1 MLKLKTLKHAL
12 RNLLRNRRRTLST
25 LCAIV
30 VGAVGILLFGGYN
43 HSIKYSLQTTFVR
56 STGHLQIQHRD
67 YLLHGTGNPAQYS
80 IRHYQKVMDI
90 IAHDPV
96 LQPMLTV
103 STPVLML
110 TGIAGHYA
118 VGTSR
123 PALIYGSEAAGK
135 VQLNKWDEYHLG
147 DFLQNRQIYSGA
159 AADSA
164 FIGGGLA
171 RLLQLC
177 NLARNQPC
185 SAPPAKENHVADLPS
200 DLLQLSQQARQAHAA
215 DSDNYIEL
223 LAASGNGA
231 PNIVRVIVEGIQPQ
245 PARELD
251 DSFVGIHLHQAQQL
265 LFGQETPGV
274 TAIILQLHS
283 TSQLAAAR
291 ARLQQLFTSE
301 LADYPLAV
309 YDFTELQPLYNQVL
323 KMFANMLNFMLVLIL
338 AIALFTVTNTMG
350 MAVMERTVEIGTLRA
365 VGQKRRDI
373 QRLFLSE
380 GSLLGMF
387 GSIIGVIVSLLLACL
402 INHAGLTWQPP
413 GVTVPIRIHI
423 SVWGEWA
430 MISSVVGVL
439 LLITVISSWWP
450 ARRAANVSIVEAL
463 RHI

>member
-1 MLKLKTLKHAL
+1 M
-12 RNLLRNRRRTLST
+12 
-25 LCAIV
+25 
-30 VGAVGILLFGGYN
+30 
-43 HSIKYSLQTTFVR
+43 
-56 STGHLQIQHRD
+56 
-67 YLLHGTGNPAQYS
+67 
-80 IRHYQKVMDI
+80 
-90 IAHDPV
+90 
-96 LQPMLTV
+96 
-103 STPVLML
+103 
-110 TGIAGHYA
+110 
-118 VGTSR
+118 
-123 PALIYGSEAAGK
+123 
-135 VQLNKWDEYHLG
+135 
-147 DFLQNRQIYSGA
+147 
-159 AADSA
+159 
-164 FIGGGLA
+164 
-171 RLLQLC
+171 
-177 NLARNQPC
+177 
-185 SAPPAKENHVADLPS
+185 
-200 DLLQLSQQARQAHAA
+200 
-215 DSDNYIEL
+215 
-223 LAASGNGA
+223 
-231 PNIVRVIVEGIQPQ
+231 
-245 PARELD
+245 
-251 DSFVGIHLHQAQQL
+251 
-265 LFGQETPGV
+265 